1 MERKR
6 LLDVEEK
13 AMPTLHENADHIR
26 SLYSQHLMSA
36 SSATAYGLVGL
47 LMGFVNKVHTLDCCD
62 CGHLILINTHLVF
75 SSGDTLSMLKVICLH
90 HIVIRAAGVSLTFKC
105 LAGSFDAVAL
115 SKFIPCSANGGLNC
129 GRLCI
134 ESLGLSNC
142 ATTAHE
148 SCKGAIA
155 CSFLLQYKCCLRIG
169 CSAVSEYP
177 CLSRPEA
184 FDTCH
189 GVAG

>member
-1 MERKR
+1 
-6 LLDVEEK
+6 
-13 AMPTLHENADHIR
+13 MPTLHENADHIR

-47 LMGFVNKVHTLDCCD
+47 LMGFVNKVHTLDCFD
-62 CGHLILINTHLVF
+62 CGHLILINTHLIF
-75 SSGDTLSMLKVICLH
+75 SLGDILSMLKVICLH
-90 HIVIRAAGVSLTFKC
+90 HIVARASGVSLTFKC

-115 SKFIPCSANGGLNC
+115 SKFNC